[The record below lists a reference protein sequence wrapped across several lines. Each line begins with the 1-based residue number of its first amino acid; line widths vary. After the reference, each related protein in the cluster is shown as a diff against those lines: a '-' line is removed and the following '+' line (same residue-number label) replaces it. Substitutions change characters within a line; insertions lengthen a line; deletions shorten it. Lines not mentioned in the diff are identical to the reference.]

1 MKFDYQ
7 AIVLVDDEKDIVNLL
22 QILKGNGYD
31 VNVQVYLFKLKK
43 KYYVFS
49 SDLLLSSIFS
59 IFFSFL
65 PKNLLKILQNML
77 LYLQKRIFK
86 FHNYF
91 YFFWLEPLNVTTMS
105 KLSTKLKKGTINS
118 YKFLSGIVVLNVIL
132 FC

>member
-91 YFFWLEPLNVTTMS
+91 YFF
-105 KLSTKLKKGTINS
+105 
-118 YKFLSGIVVLNVIL
+118 FLVRAPKCNNYV
-132 FC
+132 